1 MSAGFDAILL
11 LGVALGPEDSATDE
25 LRARVCAAAR
35 AYRERGP
42 LRVVA
47 CGGIT
52 EGHRVPEA
60 DVMAGLLEGEGVAA
74 RDILRE
80 DASRTTMEN
89 FTCAA
94 RLLGGARGK
103 RVLVVT
109 SDYHMRRALMTAR
122 RAGFRAKGLPAGLA
136 HDEAWRRLRA
146 KELGYTVDLLMG
158 WQDAGRARP
167 QWAYRL
173 FDAVFGGK

>member
-1 MSAGFDAILL
+1 MSARLDAILL
-11 LGVALGPEDSATDE
+11 LGVALLPDDSASDE

-52 EGHRVPEA
+52 AGHRVPEA

-80 DASRTTMEN
+80 NASRTTMEN

-94 RLLGGARGK
+94 RLLGDARGK

-109 SDYHMRRALMTAR
+109 SDYHMRRALLTAR
-122 RAGFRAKGLPAGLA
+122 RVGFRAKGMPAELS
-136 HDEAWRRLRA
+136 HDEAWQRLRA

-158 WQDAGRARP
+158 WQDAGKARP

-173 FDAVFGGK
+173 FRAVFGGK